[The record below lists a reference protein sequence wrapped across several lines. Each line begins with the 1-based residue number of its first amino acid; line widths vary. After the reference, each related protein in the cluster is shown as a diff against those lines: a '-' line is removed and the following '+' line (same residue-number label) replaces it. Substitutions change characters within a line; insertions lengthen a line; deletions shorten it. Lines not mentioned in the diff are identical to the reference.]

1 MQFSLRSYFILRWH
15 VTNTH
20 FLFEMN
26 NSQSRSSFSVQVDLN
41 DISIGCVMSRISD
54 YLQNPISDC

>member
-1 MQFSLRSYFILRWH
+1 MQFFLRSYFILRWH
-15 VTNTH
+15 VTNTR

-54 YLQNPISDC
+54 YPQNPISDC